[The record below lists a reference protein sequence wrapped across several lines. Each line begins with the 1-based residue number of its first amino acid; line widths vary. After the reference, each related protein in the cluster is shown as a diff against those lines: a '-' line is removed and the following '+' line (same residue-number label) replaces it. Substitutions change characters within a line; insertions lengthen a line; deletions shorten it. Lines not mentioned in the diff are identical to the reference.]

1 MPFVSK
7 AQRAWMYAN
16 NPKMAKRWEKETPNY
31 VLKRLPNTVKKKS

>member
-16 NPKMAKRWEKETPNY
+16 KPEMQRDGRNKPQRTKGYLKEEG
-31 VLKRLPNTVKKKS
+31 VRG